1 MKEANWPI
9 STFIFVETLENTKN
23 IILKQFLS
31 LFFIQMVIC
40 FLSLSLT
47 EWKEYR
53 ERNDSPVD
61 NARLITGFRLF
72 RNVTKKE
79 RRLLKKLTMF
89 WYQICLVLIMLH
101 HYCTILLKS
110 SYIFFV
116 DSFLLMFSRFS
127 EKIIFDPVLWRG
139 SKMKNE

>member
-1 MKEANWPI
+1 MSETEVLTTKQWYYNCRRFQKIKYSIEENVRY
-9 STFIFVETLENTKN
+9 FIFCSLFFFFHSFWTERGIPKVVTHERGQLAYFDLHICRNVEKHKKN

-47 EWKEYR
+47 EWKECR
-53 ERNDSPVD
+53 EQNDSPVD

-79 RRLLKKLTMF
+79 
-89 WYQICLVLIMLH
+89 
-101 HYCTILLKS
+101 
-110 SYIFFV
+110 
-116 DSFLLMFSRFS
+116 
-127 EKIIFDPVLWRG
+127 G
-139 SKMKNE
+139 S